1 MSEIRSYICPVCGM
15 PMDKEQQVCSQCFHK
30 VKLGESITNYC
41 AKHGGIWHNY
51 DDEKPAVCGNYKVCI
66 ATDSWNGM
74 QSFSY
79 RDKLFV
85 DNDFIHN
92 LSESIVSWFE
102 PQESNN
108 DLSLKGFLDECKKML
123 PDADID
129 YIEKT
134 ITKNKINIYEKNGK
148 YRNVFDVA
156 KEIIDYWSPL
166 DMITADEARKRT
178 RAKNKEYIDEL
189 RKIHQDIISAC
200 EDGKYIVTYNDFISE
215 KAQNILKHKGYD
227 VKSEWGQ
234 GEAYTGISWRDDENE
249 TDNWD
254 DDE

>member
-1 MSEIRSYICPVCGM
+1 MSEIRNYACPLCGIPLCGM
-15 PMDKEQQVCSQCFHK
+15 PMNKEQQVCSECSHK
-30 VKLGESITNYC
+30 IKLGESIIDYC

-51 DDEKPAVCGNYKVCI
+51 DDEKPTVCGNYKVCI

-123 PDADID
+123 PDADIG

-134 ITKNKINIYEKNGK
+134 ITKNKINIYDKNGK

-178 RAKNKEYIDEL
+178 KTKNKEYIIEL
-189 RKIHQDIISAC
+189 RRIYNDIISAC
-200 EDGKYIVTYNDFISE
+200 ENGEYDITYDYFLSE
-215 KAQNILKHKGYD
+215 KAISILEEKGYNID
-227 VKSEWGQ
+227 GDYGQ
-234 GEAYTGISWRDDENE
+234 GQAYTRISWK
-249 TDNWD
+249 
-254 DDE
+254 